1 MATIT
6 QTKADRLRFSPPAPE
21 QGTTISNCNWR
32 DPQTGKTR
40 FSDLFY
46 QHFQCD
52 TLLEMEAY
60 VAANGLEEADYCAD
74 WYRKSE
80 QEKAEIMRKSGG

>member
-6 QTKADRLRFSPPAPE
+6 QTKAYRLRFTPPAPE
-21 QGTTISNCNWR
+21 SGTTISNCNWR

-80 QEKAEIMRKSGG
+80 QEKAEIMRKVG

>member
-1 MATIT
+1 MATVT
-6 QTKADRLRFSPPAPE
+6 QTKPYRLRYSPPAPE

-32 DPQTGKTR
+32 DQQTGKTR

-74 WYRKSE
+74 WILKSAA
-80 QEKAEIMRKSGG
+80 EKAEIMRKSGG

>member
-6 QTKADRLRFSPPAPE
+6 QTKAYRLRFSPPAPE

-32 DPQTGKTR
+32 EPQTGKSR

-52 TLLEMEAY
+52 TLLEMEAF
-60 VAANGLEEADYCAD
+60 VASHGLEEADYCAD

>member
-6 QTKADRLRFSPPAPE
+6 QTKAYRLRFTPPAPE
-21 QGTTISNCNWR
+21 SGTTISNCNWR
-32 DPQTGKTR
+32 DQQTGKTR

-46 QHFQCD
+46 QSFQCD
-52 TLLEMEAY
+52 TLLEMEAF

-80 QEKAEIMRKSGG
+80 QEKAEIIRNSM

>member
-6 QTKADRLRFSPPAPE
+6 QTKPYRLRYSPPAPE

-32 DPQTGKTR
+32 EPQTGKTR

-52 TLLEMEAY
+52 TLAEMEAF
-60 VAANGLEEADYCAD
+60 VASLGLEEADYCD
-74 WYRKSE
+74 GWMGKSDA
-80 QEKAEIMRKSGG
+80 EKAEIMRKSGG